1 MIQNGDICNGID
13 VVNRTTSAPISALRY
28 DLDKDLLSNS
38 TVLVSDK
45 FSGEERQERE
55 ILIILKTLNL
65 LYHSLYKYYD
75 IIFSCKLAI
84 NK

>member
-1 MIQNGDICNGID
+1 MS
-13 VVNRTTSAPISALRY
+13 RTTSAPISALRY